1 MILFVTN
8 HGEEPACNPDDQA
21 HVDAASALENSRRRH
36 KDTAS
41 DDAPNDHLDNDD
53 HDDDDD
59 GDSVADDDGGDNYS
73 ASIEKSHFCFETDSL
88 PLPRLN
94 FKLLISVTEK
104 GVIYKHI
111 YVQGVIFNF
120 FICSMNEM
128 VNPSGQPD
136 RFFTV
141 FIGPR
146 CPWSDLWVRFSLT
159 NKLSEP
165 LLQT

>member
-1 MILFVTN
+1 MLDHGKESGFDPDNQDHVCLFVCFLVFLLVAFFLFVTN
-8 HGEEPACNPDDQA
+8 HGEEPACNPDNEA
-21 HVDAASALENSRRRH
+21 HVDAASALENSRWGH
-36 KDTAS
+36 KDPAA

-104 GVIYKHI
+104 GVTYKTHMCR
-111 YVQGVIFNF
+111 V
-120 FICSMNEM
+120 
-128 VNPSGQPD
+128 
-136 RFFTV
+136 
-141 FIGPR
+141 
-146 CPWSDLWVRFSLT
+146 
-159 NKLSEP
+159 
-165 LLQT
+165 